1 MAQLIHWNLF
11 KKYESDQV
19 RHWHAHTAEKIM
31 GNKKVIVL
39 WNFTIQTDH
48 VIQTRRLDFAA
59 KEKEM
64 DHTWIIVTAMPGYSS
79 TEEKKRESGEVPR
92 SGKKNIKIVENI
104 SKCKAN
110 CGRSTRGSRNSR

>member
-11 KKYESDQV
+11 KKYEPDHI

-64 DHTWIIVTAMPGYSS
+64 DHTWIIVIAMPGYSS
-79 TEEKKRESGEVPR
+79 TEEEK
-92 SGKKNIKIVENI
+92 
-104 SKCKAN
+104 
-110 CGRSTRGSRNSR
+110 